1 MAKMRDTGI
10 NLNEANFGT
19 FKRTN
24 SWYGIQVNN
33 QNVWEGV
40 LLTTKG
46 KKKTLKNT
54 AIGDEFFKSTI
65 ELLKIYPEV
74 TSIMVAKLTSGRKLP
89 AHRGDK
95 SIKRI
100 HLGLVVPEGDISFR
114 VRGEDKKWEE
124 GKCLAFNDFYEH
136 EAWNNTN
143 QDRINLTGSSSLLI
157 NLKILVGFGLFG
169 LASLNLLAKKES
181 SIFASAQF
189 IYGAI
194 VFYFISLLVSRSEL
208 VVFTDSLMIASLH
221 NSTLIYVGVSFIF
234 LAIIHFLMTKP
245 LGATLF
251 NKTLTA
257 ITFWG
262 FLFLLPWT
270 NFKYYFGSVIP
281 NWLENVSI
289 YLSLSLLIP
298 LLAFSVNYIKTIQT
312 KEDEGNKSS
321 DLMSFSVILFLI
333 TNLLHIISS
342 FENILPLV
350 GQTNFQYE
358 VNQGYI
364 GSLIFATISF
374 VYYLIP
380 KLFGRSVKYSRLEDL
395 IFSGIKFLYPALL
408 INNFLIG
415 INSGYSW
422 NAGANAGS
430 PTIYGEGFS
439 ILWSVVSINY
449 SANTF
454 ISLLLMTLSFLFF
467 ISVVRS
473 ISSGDVTTVEEMVF
487 SNE

>member
-1 MAKMRDTGI
+1 MRLKLIPKNEQELSKLFVLIFPLTLLLASLTSFLKDAYFTFANLIPNNKIFNYGFLDTFHYQ
-10 NLNEANFGT
+10 AT
-19 FKRTN
+19 
-24 SWYGIQVNN
+24 Y
-33 QNVWEGV
+33 GV
-40 LLTTKG
+40 LFATCICLSFTYLFSKSLGRIAILFPILFLT
-46 KKKTLKNT
+46 L
-54 AIGDEFFKSTI
+54 
-65 ELLKIYPEV
+65 
-74 TSIMVAKLTSGRKLP
+74 
-89 AHRGDK
+89 
-95 SIKRI
+95 
-100 HLGLVVPEGDISFR
+100 LGLVGTEFLDLVLSF
-114 VRGEDKKWEE
+114 
-124 GKCLAFNDFYEH
+124 FY
-136 EAWNNTN
+136 
-143 QDRINLTGSSSLLI
+143 QDRINVVGNSSLLI
-157 NLKILVGFGLFG
+157 ILKLLVGFGLFS
-169 LASLNLLAKKES
+169 LASLNLLAKREA
-181 SIFASAQF
+181 SIFVSAQF

-194 VFYFISLLVSRSEL
+194 VFYFISLLISRSEL
-208 VVFTDSLMIASLH
+208 VVFTDSLMIKSLH
-221 NSTLIYVGVSFIF
+221 TSMYIYVCVSFVF
-234 LAIIHFLMTKP
+234 LSIVHFLMTKP

-298 LLAFSVNYIKTIQT
+298 LLAFVVNYVKTIQT

-321 DLMSFSVILFLI
+321 SFMSFSVIIFLI

-350 GQTNFQYE
+350 GLTNFQN
-358 VNQGYI
+358 VINQGYI
-364 GSLIFATISF
+364 GSLIFASISF

-380 KLFGRSVKYSRLEDL
+380 KVFGRLVKYSRLEDL
-395 IFSGIKFLYPALL
+395 VFSGLKFMYPVLL

-415 INSGYSW
+415 VNSGYSW

-439 ILWSVVSINY
+439 LLWDAVGINY

-454 ISLLLMTLSFLFF
+454 ISLLLMVLSFLFF
-467 ISVVRS
+467 ISIARS
-473 ISSGDVTTVEEMVF
+473 ISSGDITTVEEMVY

>member
-1 MAKMRDTGI
+1 MRLKLIPKNEQELSKLFVLIFPLTLLLASLTSFLKDAYFTFANLIPNNKIFNYGFLDT
-10 NLNEANFGT
+10 LHYQAT
-19 FKRTN
+19 
-24 SWYGIQVNN
+24 Y
-33 QNVWEGV
+33 GV
-40 LLTTKG
+40 LFATCICLSFTYLFSKSLGRIAILFPLLFLT
-46 KKKTLKNT
+46 L
-54 AIGDEFFKSTI
+54 
-65 ELLKIYPEV
+65 
-74 TSIMVAKLTSGRKLP
+74 
-89 AHRGDK
+89 
-95 SIKRI
+95 
-100 HLGLVVPEGDISFR
+100 LGLVGTEFLDLVLSF
-114 VRGEDKKWEE
+114 
-124 GKCLAFNDFYEH
+124 FY
-136 EAWNNTN
+136 
-143 QDRINLTGSSSLLI
+143 QDRINVIGDNSLLI
-157 NLKILVGFGLFG
+157 ILKLLIGFGLFG
-169 LASLNLLAKKES
+169 LASLNLLAKREA
-181 SIFASAQF
+181 SIFVSAQF

-194 VFYFISLLVSRSEL
+194 VFYFISLLISRSEL
-208 VVFTDSLMIASLH
+208 IVFTDSLMIRSLH
-221 NSTLIYVGVSFIF
+221 TSMYIYVCVSFVF
-234 LAIIHFLMTKP
+234 LSIVHFLMTKP

-298 LLAFSVNYIKTIQT
+298 LLAFAVNYVKTIQT

-321 DLMSFSVILFLI
+321 SLMSFSVIIFLI

-350 GQTNFQYE
+350 GLTNFQN
-358 VNQGYI
+358 VINQGYI
-364 GSLIFATISF
+364 GSLIFASISF

-380 KLFGRSVKYSRLEDL
+380 KVFGRLVKYSRLEDL
-395 IFSGIKFLYPALL
+395 VFSGLKFMYPVLL

-415 INSGYSW
+415 VNSGYSW

-439 ILWSVVSINY
+439 LLWDVVGINY

-454 ISLLLMTLSFLFF
+454 ISLLLMVLSFLFF
-467 ISVVRS
+467 ISIARS
-473 ISSGDVTTVEEMVF
+473 ISSGDVTTVEEMVY

>member
-1 MAKMRDTGI
+1 MY
-10 NLNEANFGT
+10 
-19 FKRTN
+19 KR
-24 SWYGIQVNN
+24 Q
-33 QNVWEGV
+33 
-40 LLTTKG
+40 
-46 KKKTLKNT
+46 
-54 AIGDEFFKSTI
+54 
-65 ELLKIYPEV
+65 
-74 TSIMVAKLTSGRKLP
+74 
-89 AHRGDK
+89 
-95 SIKRI
+95 
-100 HLGLVVPEGDISFR
+100 
-114 VRGEDKKWEE
+114 
-124 GKCLAFNDFYEH
+124 
-136 EAWNNTN
+136 
-143 QDRINLTGSSSLLI
+143 
-157 NLKILVGFGLFG
+157 GLFS
-169 LASLNLLAKKES
+169 LASLNLLAKREA
-181 SIFASAQF
+181 SIFVSAQF

-194 VFYFISLLVSRSEL
+194 VFYFISLLISRSEL
-208 VVFTDSLMIASLH
+208 IVFTDSLMIISLH
-221 NSTLIYVGVSFIF
+221 TSMYIYVCVSFVF
-234 LAIIHFLMTKP
+234 LSIVHFLMTKP

-298 LLAFSVNYIKTIQT
+298 LLAFAVNYVKTIQT

-321 DLMSFSVILFLI
+321 SLMSFSVIIFLI

-350 GQTNFQYE
+350 GLTNFQN
-358 VNQGYI
+358 VINQGYI
-364 GSLIFATISF
+364 GSLIFASISF

-380 KLFGRSVKYSRLEDL
+380 KVFGRLVKYSRLEDL
-395 IFSGIKFLYPALL
+395 VFSGLKFMYPVLL

-415 INSGYSW
+415 VNSGYSW

-439 ILWSVVSINY
+439 LLWDVVGINY

-454 ISLLLMTLSFLFF
+454 ISLLLMVLSFLFF
-467 ISVVRS
+467 ISIARS
-473 ISSGDVTTVEEMVF
+473 ISSGDVTTVEEMVY